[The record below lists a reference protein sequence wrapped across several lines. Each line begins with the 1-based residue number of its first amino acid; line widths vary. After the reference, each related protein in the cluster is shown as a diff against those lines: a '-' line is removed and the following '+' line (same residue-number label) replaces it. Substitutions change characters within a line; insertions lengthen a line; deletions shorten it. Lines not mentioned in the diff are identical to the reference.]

1 MCVRLLWCPRCVS
14 VGRDALALGGVAA
27 FVGLSGCVPFVR
39 CPPRAGVGP
48 SGVCT
53 RVGGSPFVCGFPSRS
68 HILVLWVTALLGE
81 GSPGLSARARA
92 RVSFPGPFVSVRVLP
107 GDSMGVPGPR
117 GWPPLLVTTP
127 LRGVRVPSARGRV
140 SRSRDLRL
148 ERRPP
153 GWASSGV
160 AARAPGLSP
169 VEYVICC
176 VRVFARERPLVFCAL
191 RVRHLFSWEWQPS
204 PEAAPRLPEEESAR
218 RHSASARPSPAPLRS
233 ILARLRLMGTGDGGP
248 RRVWPA
254 AA

>member
-48 SGVCT
+48 SGVCA

-81 GSPGLSARARA
+81 GSPGPSARARA
-92 RVSFPGPFVSVRVLP
+92 RVSSPGPFVSVRVLP

-117 GWPPLLVTTP
+117 GWPHFLSLPLSEVCASPARVAASPAVVTFAWS
-127 LRGVRVPSARGRV
+127 VARPGGRPRV
-140 SRSRDLRL
+140 SPR
-148 ERRPP
+148 
-153 GWASSGV
+153 
-160 AARAPGLSP
+160 ARGLSP

>member
-48 SGVCT
+48 SGACA

-68 HILVLWVTALLGE
+68 HILVLWVTALGE
-81 GSPGLSARARA
+81 GSPGPSARARA
-92 RVSFPGPFVSVRVLP
+92 RVSSPGPFVSVRVLP

-153 GWASSGV
+153 RWASSGV

-169 VEYVICC
+169 VEYAICC

-233 ILARLRLMGTGDGGP
+233 ILARPRLMGTGDGGP